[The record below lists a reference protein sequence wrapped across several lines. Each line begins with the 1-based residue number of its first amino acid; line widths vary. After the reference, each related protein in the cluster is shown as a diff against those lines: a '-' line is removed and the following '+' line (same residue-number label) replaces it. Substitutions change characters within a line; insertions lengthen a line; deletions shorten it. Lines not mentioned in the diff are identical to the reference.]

1 MSEADAGRA
10 DVVVAGGGAAGL
22 IGALAFA
29 GAGLSVTLVASPRRV
44 DRRATALMHGSVQA
58 LDALGVWAALA
69 PSASPLRTMRIV
81 DDTRRLIRAPEVAF
95 HADETGLD
103 AFAWNIE
110 NEPLLTALEDAI
122 AHAPGIRL
130 VGRAVVDL
138 QADDDTMT
146 VLLDDGSRISAPLVV
161 AADGRNSLLRARTG
175 IRTRSRSYPQVA
187 VTATLSHER
196 PHHDI
201 STEFH
206 TETGPFTLVPLPG
219 LRSNIVCV
227 VDPREAE
234 RLGGLDDTDFARE
247 MERRAHSILG
257 RMAVE
262 SGRSAYPLGAQTAER
277 FGGQR
282 VALIGEAAHT
292 IPPIGA
298 QGLNLGIRDIATLG
312 ELVVAA
318 RRRGQDIGG
327 DAVLDAYEAR
337 RRPDV
342 ESRTLAVDLLNR
354 SLLTGF
360 LPAHAARGLGLW
372 LMDRIPPLRQAI
384 MRQGVGP
391 TRDVPLLL
399 LGEPL

>member
-1 MSEADAGRA
+1 MSEADAGPA

-22 IGALAFA
+22 IGALALA
-29 GAGLSVTLVASPRRV
+29 GAGLAVTLVAPTRRV

-58 LDALGVWAALA
+58 LDALGVWTRLA
-69 PSASPLRTMRIV
+69 ESASPLRTMRIV

-95 HADETGLD
+95 EAHETGLD

-110 NEPLLTALEDAI
+110 NEPLLAVLEEAV
-122 AHAPGIRL
+122 AASPGIRR
-130 VGRAVVDL
+130 VTRPVVDL
-138 QADDDTMT
+138 APGTDDAT
-146 VLLDDGSRISAPLVV
+146 LRLDDGSAISAALVV
-161 AADGRNSLLRARTG
+161 AADGRNSLLRERIG

-219 LRSNIVCV
+219 PRSNIVCV

-234 RLGGLDDTDFARE
+234 RLGRLDDADFARA

-257 RMAVE
+257 RMTVE
-262 SGRSAYPLGAQTAER
+262 TRRSAYPLGAQTAER
-277 FGGQR
+277 FGARR

-298 QGLNLGIRDIATLG
+298 QGLNLGIRDVATLA
-312 ELVVAA
+312 ELVVQA
-318 RRRGQDIGG
+318 RRRGQDIGA

-337 RRPDV
+337 RRSDV

-360 LPAHAARGLGLW
+360 LPAQAARGFGLW
-372 LMDRIPPLRQAI
+372 LMDRLPPLRQAI
-384 MRQGVGP
+384 MRRGVGP
-391 TRDVPLLL
+391 TRDVPRLL